1 MSAMVPVNMSE
12 LGSLVRYWVHYD
24 TALTAANRQAQ
35 QARLSKEQ
43 YETKILDLL
52 AAARYEN
59 AVIQIAGGRLQVNEE
74 RKTQSLTFKSL
85 EEMLHEYFRQRPGPF
100 QDETDSIL
108 KFIKG
113 HRQVEH
119 VKRLKKSV
127 GAAGG
132 PSGAGAGGAAGGPSG
147 AGAAGLNRQF

>member
-1 MSAMVPVNMSE
+1 MVPVNMSE
-12 LGSLVRYWVHYD
+12 LGSLVRHWVHYD
-24 TALTAANRQAQ
+24 TALTTANRQAA
-35 QARLSKEQ
+35 QARMAKDQ

-74 RKTQSLTFKSL
+74 RKSQSLTFKSL

-119 VKRLKKSV
+119 VKRLKKS
-127 GAAGG
+127 AAPVVPPLQTQVPQAQQQLSQQLGG
-132 PSGAGAGGAAGGPSG
+132 
-147 AGAAGLNRQF
+147 GLNNMR